1 MHQRAITFC
10 ALLLAFFFIRS
21 ESVLAQAGG
30 LESPIGKVMT
40 LEGGATVVHSAAVVT
55 TASAPSGSTRLKV
68 GDPVYRGDLV
78 QTGPDGKLGLAF
90 TDGTAFNL
98 SSGARMELNEFV
110 YSPGASSNSSF
121 FNLVEGSFTFV
132 AGKIAKTGSMK
143 VDTPAA
149 TMGIRGTTPHVVV
162 AKNGTVQFSTLVEE
176 KR

>member
-10 ALLLAFFFIRS
+10 ALLLAFLFVRS

-30 LESPIGKVMT
+30 LESPIGKVMVV
-40 LEGGATVVHSAAVVT
+40 EGVATVVHTAAVVT
-55 TASAPSGSTRLKV
+55 VASAPSGQVHLKV
-68 GDPVYRGDLV
+68 GDPVYRGDVL
-78 QTGPDGKLGLAF
+78 QTGPDSKINLAF
-90 TDGTAFNL
+90 ADGTAFNL
-98 SSGARMELNEFV
+98 SSSARMELNEFV
-110 YSPGASSNSSF
+110 YNPNGNSNSSM

-162 AKNGTVQFSTLVEE
+162 ARNGTVNFSTLVEE